1 MVKEE
6 VGGGD
11 VLVLEIERVGSLAKR
26 QRQCC
31 SMPTTTVRTVQNGG
45 RFGKQVGH
53 QTPQADQ
60 GKETHEKHG
69 AGGPACATAGLGPE
83 SKTHDGIIFGGH
95 DFFYKGAKSNIKV
108 WPPVSISYV
117 NY

>member
-1 MVKEE
+1 MK
-6 VGGGD
+6 
-11 VLVLEIERVGSLAKR
+11 
-26 QRQCC
+26 
-31 SMPTTTVRTVQNGG
+31 NGG

-83 SKTHDGIIFGGH
+83 SKTHDGIIFGVWFTTFKG
-95 DFFYKGAKSNIKV
+95 GAKGTRPKYTRSTKLFKYQFDFQDRKILVK
-108 WPPVSISYV
+108 
-117 NY
+117 